1 MISREEPLWCD
12 NERRDAILSASVH
25 PLNGVDFVEFRRDLL
40 APPAQRNRLEIQFL
54 KPPPPALVG
63 APDSFSIE
71 GGIRVVDIET
81 IAVVA
86 DPDPNRL
93 VLFVDREGDFSTY
106 YLRVTHPGIDEERC
120 EAAFSF
126 KAGCP
131 TEFDCGP
138 RHDCEPERFVE
149 PALDYL
155 AKDYQSFRRLMM
167 DLAPQLNPDFD
178 DHNPADLSVALI
190 ELFAYVGD
198 YLSYFQDAAI
208 TEAFFDT
215 CRHRVS
221 AARHTRLIDYAMHN
235 GRNAFCFVQFDAS
248 AGPDG
253 IVPAGTKLLTQVIEP
268 LRGQQAPPALVIPT
282 GVADFDDDKALAR
295 TVVFETSAPVR
306 VLAGRN
312 EMRIHDWG
320 DASCCLARG
329 AREAWLYVTSP
340 QGNNL
345 RATRPDIALG
355 EYLLLEEILGPRTG
369 LAADAD
375 PRNRHVVRIEAVDVT
390 SDPVFR
396 DLLVGGA
403 ITPAASGDVK
413 LPLLHVR
420 WRENDAPPLPFCLSA
435 QLPETRQ
442 LIGPVTVVRGNVT
455 PADHGRTV
463 IRRLPDPKDPLREL
477 PPVDVGT
484 GRWPIDQQILI
495 DAPLTFQTMPSD
507 PDYAFDGRLSAGRHD
522 LDQPTSR
529 AMPAVVVEY
538 GWAVGETELFRP
550 VPTLFAS
557 DAYHPHFVA
566 EVDTDHRVRL
576 RFGDDQYGRR
586 VTHPTQPLTARAR
599 YRIGNGRLGNIGA
612 GALTHVVMPDA
623 IDLVDPANPGGG
635 PQQFPDIIKLRQP
648 LSARG
653 GVDPQSIEEARQ
665 IAPEAFRAETFRA
678 VTEADYEAVAMRLE
692 YVAAAK
698 ASFVWTGSWHT
709 VFVAIHP
716 SDPALLDRMPGGG
729 ARLQPAFAKHI
740 LAVLN
745 RYRLAGY
752 DLVVHAA
759 IYVPIELE
767 VQLCIARGHFRG
779 DVLEAAS
786 NVLSN
791 RRLAGASSGFF
802 HPLNFRFGSAVYSSR
817 IYALLQHIDGV
828 ESARILVMKRF
839 WDAPNG
845 ELERGLVAMGPSE
858 VARLDN
864 DRSQPEFGVLRLTA
878 VGGL

>member
-12 NERRDAILSASVH
+12 DERRNAFLTAPAH
-25 PLNGVDFVEFRRDLL
+25 PLNGIDFVEFRRDLL
-40 APPAQRNRLEIQFL
+40 APPAQRNRLQIQFL
-54 KPPPPALVG
+54 KPPPAALIG
-63 APDSFSIE
+63 APASFSIE
-71 GGIRVVDIET
+71 GGIRLVGIEPL
-81 IAVVA
+81 AVVA

-106 YLRVTHPGIDEERC
+106 YLHVTHPGIDEERS

-131 TEFDCGP
+131 TEFDCRP
-138 RHDCEPERFVE
+138 RHDCEPELFVE

-178 DHNPADLSVALI
+178 DRNPADLSVTLI

-198 YLSYFQDAAI
+198 YLSYFQDAAV

-215 CRHRVS
+215 CRNRVS

-235 GRNAFCFVQFDAS
+235 GRNAFCFVQFDAR
-248 AGPDG
+248 AGADG
-253 IVPAGTKLLTQVIEP
+253 IVLAGTKLLTQVIEP
-268 LRGQQAPPALVIPT
+268 LRGQTAPPALVIPA
-282 GVADFDDDKALAR
+282 GVADFDDDKALER

-329 AREAWLYVTSP
+329 AREVWLYLVTP
-340 QGNNL
+340 QGANL

-355 EYLLLEEILGPRTG
+355 EYLLLEEVLSPRTG
-369 LAADAD
+369 LAADTD
-375 PRNRHVVRIEAVDVT
+375 PRNRHVVQIEAVEVT

-396 DLLVGGA
+396 NLLVGGVL
-403 ITPAASGDVK
+403 TPAAPGHVR
-413 LPLLHVR
+413 LPLLRVR
-420 WRENDAPPLPFCLSA
+420 WRESDAPPMPFCLSA
-435 QLPETRQ
+435 ELPETKQ
-442 LIGPVTVVRGNVT
+442 LVGPVTIVRGNVT

-463 IRRLPDPKDPLREL
+463 IRLLPDPASPLREL
-477 PPVDVGT
+477 PLVDAGA
-484 GRWPIDQQILI
+484 GRWPIDEQVLI

-507 PDYAFDGRLSAGRHD
+507 PHYARDGRLSTGRHD
-522 LDQPTSR
+522 HDQPASK

-538 GWAVGETELFRP
+538 GWAGVDLELFRP
-550 VPTLFAS
+550 VPTLFGS
-557 DAYHPHFVA
+557 DVYDPHFVV
-566 EVDTDHRVRL
+566 EVDTGRMARL

-586 VTHPTQPLTARAR
+586 VTRPTTPLTARAR
-599 YRIGNGRLGNIGA
+599 YRIGNGRVGNIGA

-623 IDLVDPANPGGG
+623 ADLVDPANPGGG
-635 PQQFPDIIKLRQP
+635 PQPFPDIIELRQP

-678 VTEADYEAVAMRLE
+678 VTEADYEAAAMRLE
-692 YVAAAK
+692 HVAAAK
-698 ASFVWTGSWHT
+698 ATFVWTGSWHT
-709 VFVAIHP
+709 VYVAIHP

-729 ARLQPAFAKHI
+729 ALLKPGFAKRI
-740 LAVLN
+740 TAVLN

-752 DLVVHAA
+752 DLVVQAA
-759 IYVPIELE
+759 VYVPIELE
-767 VQLCIARGHFRG
+767 IQLCIERGHFRA
-779 DVLEAAS
+779 DVLEAATEA
-786 NVLSN
+786 LSN
-791 RRLAGASSGFF
+791 RRLSGGRTGFF

-817 IYALLQHIDGV
+817 IYALLQFIDGV
-828 ESARILVMKRF
+828 ESARILVMKRY

-845 ELERGLVAMGPSE
+845 ELERGLVPMGPGE

-864 DRSQPEFGVLRLTA
+864 DRSQAEFGVLRLSA